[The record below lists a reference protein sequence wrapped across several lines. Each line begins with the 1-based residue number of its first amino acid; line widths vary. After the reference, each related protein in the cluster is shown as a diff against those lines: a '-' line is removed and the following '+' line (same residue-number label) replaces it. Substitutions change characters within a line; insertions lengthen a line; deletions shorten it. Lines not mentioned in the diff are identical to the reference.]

1 MYDVVIPHK
10 NGHEWLQGAIQTVL
24 NQSLQANNI
33 YIIDDSSTVFPQIR
47 TQPIQKSPQIQLVK
61 NMGAGLSAA
70 RNTGVQL
77 CKSKFIAFLD
87 VDDRWKI
94 HKMEYL
100 ISNFAINKNAIA
112 IYSGCNLISMD
123 GSVMREYS
131 HPYSVRTTKEILT
144 EKKPILGSASSL
156 VAKAEALKECGN
168 FDENLPYAE
177 DLDYWIRLSLVGE
190 ILSVPKI
197 LVDIQHNPNSMQRKL
212 SAPERLKIEIQSK
225 VNIYKKFPEYK
236 NASLHNMTQAILIT
250 VFNRSVPR
258 NQAVQIYTFVLN
270 NFLNSKYSKIR
281 FSLKLMVIS
290 ALLILRVLVH
300 KTKNLAIWI
309 ATIPFRWVKNW
320 NPAPNNFHQ
329 GKK

>member
-10 NGHEWLQGAIQTVL
+10 NGHEWLQGAIETVL
-24 NQSLQANNI
+24 NQTLQANNI
-33 YIIDDSSTVFPQIR
+33 YIVDDSSMQFPQIE
-47 TQPIQKSPQIQLVK
+47 TQLIQKNPQIQLVK
-61 NMGAGLSAA
+61 NMGIGLSAA
-70 RNTGVQL
+70 RNTGIQL

-94 HKMEYL
+94 HKMEHV

-112 IYSGCNLISMD
+112 IYSGCNLISMN

-131 HPYSVRTTKEILT
+131 HPYSIRTTREILT

-156 VAKAEALKECGN
+156 VAKAEALKKCGY
-168 FDENLPYAE
+168 FDENLKYAE

-212 SAPERLKIEIQSK
+212 SALERLEVEIQSK
-225 VNIYKKFPEYK
+225 VNIYRKFPEYK
-236 NASLHNMTQAILIT
+236 NASLHNMTRSILIT

-258 NQAVQIYTFVLN
+258 NHAIQIYSFALN
-270 NFLNSKYSKIR
+270 NFLDSKYSKVG
-281 FSLKLMVIS
+281 FTLKLTLIS
-290 ALLILRVLVH
+290 TLLILRVLFH
-300 KTKNLAIWI
+300 KTKNLAMWLV
-309 ATIPFRWVKNW
+309 TIPFRWIKNW
-320 NPAPNNFHQ
+320 NPAPNDFRQ
-329 GKK
+329 GTK